1 MVKHYVAL
9 VMCMAFWGGFI
20 TGESAF
26 AKTFKDSDWNTS
38 MRVGCTTSG
47 SMKQMSENGN
57 KFVRVTHG
65 NKIGGCA
72 SDRKNNMQRSEMKTQ
87 KTMKPGSTWEYSAN
101 VRFMTELQGEA
112 YFMQIHA
119 KPGKG
124 QYCHKQN
131 GIKTTP
137 PVKLMLRNNTADM
150 VIFGGGQPHNRV
162 GPGWGDTWKLFEIGK
177 WTQVK
182 IVMDLDVQQ
191 TNVDVYVGGKKVI
204 DGYKI
209 NSQNSCIKPWGKM
222 GIYRSAQFTS
232 PVVVDYDKVV
242 IRKLQ

>member
-1 MVKHYVAL
+1 
-9 VMCMAFWGGFI
+9 MAFWGGFI

-38 MRVGCTTSG
+38 MRVSCATSG

-124 QYCHKQN
+124 QYCYKQN

-182 IVMDLDVQQ
+182 IVMALDVQQ

-232 PVVVDYDKVV
+232 PVVVDYDKVIV
-242 IRKLQ
+242 RKLQ